1 MKMQRIAIAV
11 TVINLVLMIVLL
23 TKMNPA
29 IAQQE
34 QKQNKLQVLRGS
46 GLEIIDS
53 SGKLRASITFHAP
66 VELNGKLYPAGVLL
80 RLIDSKG
87 KPSVKIDASENGAGL
102 SFSNASNGYIQIISE
117 ESGGFLRIK
126 NGDGKEQV
134 IKP

>member
-1 MKMQRIAIAV
+1 MKMQRIAIAL
-11 TVINLVLMIVLL
+11 TVINLMLMVILL
-23 TKMNPA
+23 SKMNPA
-29 IAQQE
+29 TAQQG

-53 SGKLRASITFHAP
+53 LGKLRASVTFHAP
-66 VELNGKLYPAGVLL
+66 VEQDGKLYPAGVLL

-87 KPSVKIDASENGAGL
+87 KPAVKIDASENGGGL
-102 SFSNASNGYIQIISE
+102 SFSNVSDGYIQLISE

-126 NGDGKEQV
+126 NADGKEQL